1 MIPPSQKKGQSLMTA
16 MKNAQF
22 LAFAPLLFQAA
33 RALRDRGF
41 LRALSAQAPRG
52 MTVPELMSATN
63 TSRYGVVVLLE
74 AGMAAGMVEK
84 EGEVYRPT
92 RTGLLI
98 ERDPLTRANMN
109 FVQDVCYRA
118 ADHLDESIEQGRAAG
133 LSELGDWPTVY
144 DGLSQL
150 GEPARQSWLDFDH
163 FYSDDAFPLVMNQV
177 FSSRPR
183 RVLDVGGNTGKFATQ
198 VLQHDPEVR
207 ITVADLPGQIASCKA
222 SLEQAG
228 LAARASFHP
237 FTILD
242 PAASLPADQD
252 VIWMSQ
258 FLSCFSEDEV
268 THVLSV
274 ARRALR
280 PDSRLLILDNFWDR
294 QPNEVGEFCLQAI
307 SLYFTC
313 VANGTSRMYDS
324 STVLDCIKKAGLVV
338 ESQTDQ
344 IGWGHTLIECRLPRA

>member
-1 MIPPSQKKGQSLMTA
+1 MAA

-22 LAFAPLLFQAA
+22 IAFAPLLFQAA
-33 RALRDRGF
+33 RVLRDRG
-41 LRALSAQAPRG
+41 LLAALAKQAPRG
-52 MTVPELMSATN
+52 MTVAELSQATK
-63 TSRYGVVVLLE
+63 TSGYGVTVLLE

-84 EGEVYRPT
+84 DGEVYRPT

-118 ADHLDESIEQGRAAG
+118 ADHLGESIERGSAAG
-133 LSELGDWPTVY
+133 LSELGNWPTVY
-144 DGLSQL
+144 DGLAEL

-163 FYSDDAFPLVMNQV
+163 FYSDDAFPLLMEEV
-177 FSSRPR
+177 FKSRPR
-183 RVLDVGGNTGKFATQ
+183 RILDVGGNTGKFALQ
-198 VLQHDPEVR
+198 VLGHDPEVR
-207 ITVADLPGQIASCKA
+207 ITVADLPGQIASCRATLQKA
-222 SLEQAG
+222 GYIDRAG
-228 LAARASFHP
+228 FHP
-237 FTILD
+237 FSILHAD
-242 PAASLPADQD
+242 ARLPEDQD

-268 THVLSV
+268 TQALVV

-280 PDSRLLILDNFWDR
+280 PETRLLILDNFWDR

-324 STVLDCIKKAGLVV
+324 KTVLECIKRAGLVV
-338 ESQTDQ
+338 ERQTDH
-344 IGWGHTLIECRLPRA
+344 IGWGHTLIECRAPRA